1 MAANPKRDRQRVRCV
16 INGKEI
22 DVWQGYRLWDAA
34 LEADAR
40 LWKWCGGDGLC
51 GTCAVL
57 PVSGGENLSPP
68 TRLENFTLATW
79 FFKPLAL
86 VRKRWK
92 NRNVRLACQTYVEGP
107 VEVVGVLGKT
117 GRAAQQ
123 AYGLE

>member
-16 INGKEI
+16 INGKGI

-57 PVSGGENLSPP
+57 PVSGSENLSPP
-68 TRLENFTLATW
+68 TKLEKFTLATW
-79 FFKPLAL
+79 FLKPLAL

-92 NRNVRLACQTYVEGP
+92 NRSVRLACQTYVEGP
-107 VEVVGVLGKT
+107 VEVVGVLGKA